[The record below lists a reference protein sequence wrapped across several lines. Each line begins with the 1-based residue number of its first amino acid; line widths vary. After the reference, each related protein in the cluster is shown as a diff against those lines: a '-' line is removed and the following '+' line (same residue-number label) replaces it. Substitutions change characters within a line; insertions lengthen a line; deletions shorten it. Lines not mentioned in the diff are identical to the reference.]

1 MAPQCLFMFLLGFF
15 AGFITALALI
25 VGVIVLPIIL
35 GVVLVLGIIAYF
47 RYRKEQKRRE
57 EILREF
63 WGE

>member
-1 MAPQCLFMFLLGFF
+1 MFLLGFF